1 MILIT
6 GVAGYIGSHLANYFD
21 NKNVKY
27 VGIDNL
33 LYSYKTNISNK
44 KKFYHLDLSDTK
56 KLSYIFKKFKIKTVI
71 HAAACSYVIEGEIK
85 KKFYYENNVV
95 KTTKFINFCEKKKVR
110 NFIFLSSSNVYEEK
124 KNKKSF
130 NENDSLLP
138 KNTYGTT
145 KAIIEKL
152 LLTKNFNNIVIL
164 RLFNVVGIFNSNFKV
179 FKFRQKNYQRLIF
192 KIIENVKKN
201 KVTNINYFK
210 KSQKLIF
217 PSRDFISVNN
227 LVIILNKIVKKTYNS
242 KNLFKILNVGSGESI
257 SVLKIICELNKIF
270 KKKIKIKYK
279 KISNKELLI
288 TKANTLKLKKFIG
301 FKAKNNLRNIL
312 LSHDG
317 KFHKSI

>member
-1 MILIT
+1 MR
-6 GVAGYIGSHLANYFD
+6 
-21 NKNVKY
+21 
-27 VGIDNL
+27 
-33 LYSYKTNISNK
+33 
-44 KKFYHLDLSDTK
+44 
-56 KLSYIFKKFKIKTVI
+56 
-71 HAAACSYVIEGEIK
+71 
-85 KKFYYENNVV
+85 
-95 KTTKFINFCEKKKVR
+95 KKKVR